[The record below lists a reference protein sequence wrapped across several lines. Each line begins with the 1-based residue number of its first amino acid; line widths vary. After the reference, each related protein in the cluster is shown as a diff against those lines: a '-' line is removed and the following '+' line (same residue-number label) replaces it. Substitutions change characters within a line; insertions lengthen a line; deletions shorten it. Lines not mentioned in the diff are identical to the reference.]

1 MRSRHPHIFLKD
13 SSIKSIEDVNNFWEL
28 QKKNERK
35 KKGANSI
42 LDGVSISLPAVTR
55 SIKLQKEPQKRDL
68 IGKPEDTLKKVK
80 EELNELT
87 FEMKLTIKR
96 KYAKN

>member
-55 SIKLQKEPQKRDL
+55 SIKLQKRAAKRGIWL
-68 IGKPEDTLKKVK
+68 EKTWGYFKK
-80 EELNELT
+80 
-87 FEMKLTIKR
+87 KLER
-96 KYAKN
+96 NWMN